1 MNYFELFNLSPS
13 FEIDPVALSQTYQ
26 TLQKLTHPDKF
37 ATASEREKLLSVQ
50 KNAQV
55 NDAYQVLKSPLSRAE
70 HMLELRGLELKHEQ
84 QTIQDTPFL
93 MQQMEW
99 REELEDI
106 GSQSDPLSTL
116 EALDDEVQTELKGC
130 LNELKGLL
138 GENTLDK
145 DQLAATLVRKVKF
158 LTKLRSEIE
167 LKEDALSD
175 I

>member
-1 MNYFELFNLSPS
+1 MHHFELFNLTPS
-13 FEIDPVALSQTYQ
+13 FDIDLVVLSQTYQ

-99 REELEDI
+99 REQLEDMA
-106 GSQSDPLSTL
+106 SHSDPLGAL
-116 EALDDEVQTELKGC
+116 ESLDDEIQAQQKMCFTALKA
-130 LNELKGLL
+130 LL
-138 GENTLDK
+138 DDNTPAQ
-145 DQLAATLVRKVKF
+145 DQLAANLVRKAKF
-158 LTKLRSEIE
+158 LIKLGSEIE

-175 I
+175 V